1 MILRKSR
8 SLFSVLCHRPCAA
21 AHSTVSSG
29 CTKSPTAPGKMR
41 KGGGAHLTHAL
52 VVIFLE
58 YFAWGLLTVPVINV
72 LAETFPANKFLM
84 NGLILGLKGLLSF
97 LSAPLVG
104 SLSDIWGRKKFLFIT
119 VFFTCMPI
127 PCLKI
132 SAWWYFTLFTLSGFF
147 SVTFSVALAYVA
159 DITEKHNRA
168 RACGYVSATFAASLI
183 TSPALGA
190 YISSTYND
198 ELAVWIAT
206 AVFALDLLFIAL
218 CVPESLPDI
227 INRKQKDSQK
237 IPQSPLMA
245 ESFNWQSIDP
255 FLSLKV
261 IAKDSTV
268 LQLSAVV
275 FLSNLPEAGQFSCF
289 FVYLKLVLGF
299 SPEAVAAYIAFVG
312 GFSVLAQTGVL
323 PIITRRWGSKHSISF
338 GLFAQ
343 FVQLTWYGVGT
354 QYWMMWAA
362 GVFSALSSLT
372 YPAISAF
379 VSIQTSQDMQGTV
392 QGVMTGIRGLCQG
405 FGPAMF
411 GFFFYMFDMDLS
423 ADGDEPTGHIGVGPQ
438 FPMPHIRLQPF
449 ETKIIS
455 PSKNETIVE
464 QKLDQIHN
472 FIPGPPFLFGA
483 LLVFMALM
491 VNINMPTVSS
501 KKHPNLRR
509 ATSNSGHHDTALLMG
524 DDKEEKD

>member
-8 SLFSVLCHRPCAA
+8 SLLSVLCHRPCAA
-21 AHSTVSSG
+21 VHSTVTS
-29 CTKSPTAPGKMR
+29 CPKSTNNTSKMR
-41 KGGGAHLTHAL
+41 RSGGAHLTHAL
-52 VVIFLE
+52 IVIFLE

-72 LAETFPANKFLM
+72 LAETFPTNKFLM

-104 SLSDIWGRKKFLFIT
+104 SLSDIWGRKNFLFIT

-206 AVFALDLLFIAL
+206 SVFALDLLFIAL
-218 CVPESLPDI
+218 CVPESLPEI
-227 INRKQKDSQK
+227 VNRKQKEAQK
-237 IPQSPLMA
+237 LPPSPLTLN

-255 FLSLKV
+255 FMSLRI

-275 FLSNLPEAGQFSCF
+275 FLSFLPESGQFSCF
-289 FVYLKLVLGF
+289 FVYLKLMLGF

-323 PIITRRWGSKHSISF
+323 PVLTKRWGVKHSISF
-338 GLFAQ
+338 GLIAQ
-343 FVQLTWYGVGT
+343 FIQLTWYGVGT
-354 QYWMMWAA
+354 QFWMMWAA
-362 GVFSALSSLT
+362 GLFSALSSLT

-405 FGPAMF
+405 FGPAVF
-411 GFFFYMFDMDLS
+411 GFIFYMFDMDLS

-449 ETKIIS
+449 DNKIIA
-455 PSKNETIVE
+455 PIKNETIVE
-464 QKLDQIHN
+464 QRMDQIHN
-472 FIPGPPFLFGA
+472 LIPGPPFLFGA

-491 VNINMPTVSS
+491 VNINMPSA
-501 KKHPNLRR
+501 KKHPSLRR
-509 ATSNSGHHDTALLMG
+509 ATSGSAHMDTALLMG
-524 DDKEEKD
+524 DDKEDKD